1 MSPAPST
8 RDPQHAL
15 CDVFM
20 TIPRLV
26 TRFYERIWNAGEL
39 SAVSELLSETF
50 SFHGSLGV
58 ELEGRDAFAHYVLMI
73 RTALAEY
80 RCDILDCVT
89 AEDRAFAKMRF
100 SGRHV
105 APFRGFEPTGKIV
118 HWLGGALFRFEKGVI
133 ADLWVLGDLAGL
145 DTILKRNQGS
155 SP

>member
-1 MSPAPST
+1 MI
-8 RDPQHAL
+8 
-15 CDVFM
+15 
-20 TIPRLV
+20 IPPLV
-26 TRFYERIWNAGEL
+26 DEFYERIWNAGEL
-39 SAVSELLSETF
+39 SAISELLSETF
-50 SFHGSLGV
+50 SFHGSLGM
-58 ELEGRDAFAHYVLMI
+58 ELQGRDAFARYVTMI

-89 AEDRAFAKMRF
+89 GDNRAFAKMQF

-118 HWLGGALFRFEKGVI
+118 HWLGAALFRFENRVI

-145 DTILKRNQGS
+145 DMALKRNQES